1 MTFVPMTVSLPIA
14 DRATS
19 YHFYRDGLGLDA
31 VGELADDGLP
41 EPLQFVVN
49 DGLRLMLVPTG
60 GFGWVIGRHEVAAR
74 GQSECVL
81 SLGVASSA
89 DADADRRAGARRRRR
104 GGHRAASPTLGVRG
118 CVRRSRRSPVDGVD
132 RPGVTFRQ
140 DQSSDR
146 RIRPAGNAAIDPPTL
161 RSPRDGTRAA
171 AAHRVGGGS
180 GARAGALPGCVGAD
194 REIQCRRDGGP
205 GRSGFRGRASAA
217 RTPTHARVGRR
228 RGELPR
234 VGRRRGD
241 RCGGKA
247 GAQVVDAPADQPLG
261 SNDSRCVTDPAA
273 MSSAW

>member
-81 SLGVASSA
+81 SLGVASSSEA
-89 DADADRRAGARRRRR
+89 DAIVERARSMRRR
-104 GGHRAASPTLGVRG
+104 GGHRAASPTLGVRR

-132 RPGVTFRQ
+132 RPRVTFRRIRVP
-140 DQSSDR
+140 SSDTACRER
-146 RIRPAGNAAIDPPTL
+146 RIDPPAL
-161 RSPRDGTRAA
+161 RSPRVGTRAA
-171 AAHRVGGGS
+171 ADHRVGGGS

-205 GRSGFRGRASAA
+205 GRSGFRGRASVA

-234 VGRRRGD
+234 VGCRRGD
-241 RCGGKA
+241 RCGGE
-247 GAQVVDAPADQPLG
+247 G
-261 SNDSRCVTDPAA
+261 RCPGR
-273 MSSAW
+273 